1 MRPAAAAALLTLSAF
16 TLSGCSSFSKAL
28 NLDDSLWGSGN
39 YREQERELAESL
51 EVPPTLVKPQQRDS
65 LALLDNQGVTRL
77 GEQIT
82 ANEVAQIKQDVIPAY
97 KAKGVEVKTTLC
109 ERWLALEDVSADT
122 AWEGVQKFL
131 KTLGF
136 PIKEANRATGVIK
149 TEYVQ
154 RKEVVPLVDVSPLRK
169 LFNKWRPEVADGA
182 LDRFTVHV
190 TVDPK
195 TQEAQIRFHHHQ
207 VFEVD
212 DGDTEAYHVKPYDP
226 VKELEVLYQ
235 AAVFF
240 GAHQEAALKQV
251 EVSAHTVEVVDG
263 QEVDGLVLH
272 APLSQAWAYLQSMVW
287 RADWQVVSV
296 SPERHQMVVK
306 LNDQQKDKGF
316 WSAIA
321 FWRSGDG
328 LPDQVVLTLQPL
340 KEKPQQTLLRVEAPD
355 GATPLDQA
363 KRLKVFEKLGLLG
376 Q

>member
-1 MRPAAAAALLTLSAF
+1 MRPVAVAVLLTMGTL

-39 YREQERELAESL
+39 YRDQERELAESL
-51 EVPPTLVKPQQRDS
+51 EVPPTLVNPQQQGS
-65 LALLDNQGVTRL
+65 LALLNNQLITRL
-77 GEQIT
+77 GEQ
-82 ANEVAQIKQDVIPAY
+82 AVSSKVAQIRQDAIPAY
-97 KAKGVEVKTTLC
+97 SAKGVEVKTTLC
-109 ERWLALEDVSADT
+109 ERWLALEGVNADT
-122 AWEGVQKFL
+122 AWDGVQKFL

-136 PIKEANRATGVIK
+136 PIKEANRATGIIK

-182 LDRFTVHV
+182 MDRFTVHV
-190 TVDPK
+190 TVDPE
-195 TQEAQIRFHHHQ
+195 TQQAQIRFHHHQ

-212 DGDTEAYHVKPYDP
+212 DGDTEAYYVKPYDP
-226 VKELEVLYQ
+226 VKELEMLYQ

-251 EVSAHTVEVVDG
+251 KVSAHTVEVVEG
-263 QEVDGLVLH
+263 QEVDGLILH

-296 SPERHQMVVK
+296 SPERHQMIVK
-306 LNDQQKDKGF
+306 LNAPEEDKSF
-316 WSAIA
+316 WSSLA
-321 FWRSGDG
+321 FWRRGDA
-328 LPDQVVLTLQPL
+328 LPEKVVLTLKPL
-340 KEKPQQTLLRVEAPD
+340 KDESQQTLLRAEASN
-355 GATPLDQA
+355 GATPLDQEA
-363 KRLKVFEKLGLLG
+363 RLKIFEKLGLLG